1 MAIRAL
7 SIDERGQ
14 VQGIGTAAVKA
25 VPELVR
31 AHFPEAEYVFLVANA
46 RNAHARRVY
55 EKAGYAV
62 WSQRDGGKAGP
73 QWVMRRELSGAPEAS
88 QPEA

>member
-14 VQGIGTAAVKA
+14 GRGIGTAAMEA
-25 VPELVR
+25 VPGLVR
-31 AHFPEAEYVFLVANA
+31 AHFPQAEYVFLVVNA
-46 RNAHARRVY
+46 RNAYARRVY